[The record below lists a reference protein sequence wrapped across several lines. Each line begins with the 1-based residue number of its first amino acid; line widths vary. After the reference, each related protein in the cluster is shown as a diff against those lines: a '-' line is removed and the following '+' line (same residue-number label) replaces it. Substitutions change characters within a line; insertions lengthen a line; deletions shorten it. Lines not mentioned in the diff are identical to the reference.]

1 MDFRDRP
8 ALLPAEVMAHVYE
21 GLLEEIKDGQFR
33 VLYQKTRLPA
43 HRKLVLA
50 LRAWLYC
57 YGLGY

>member
-1 MDFRDRP
+1 
-8 ALLPAEVMAHVYE
+8 
-21 GLLEEIKDGQFR
+21 

-57 YGLGY
+57 HGI